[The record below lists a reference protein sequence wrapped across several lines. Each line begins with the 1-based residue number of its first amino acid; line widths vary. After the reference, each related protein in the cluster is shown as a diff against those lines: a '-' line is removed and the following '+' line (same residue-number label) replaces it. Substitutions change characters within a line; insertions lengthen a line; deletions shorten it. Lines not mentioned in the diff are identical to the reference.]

1 VTVHRYRAA
10 CSWAGSTAVGYE
22 RYERTHTVRC
32 PPASAALEL
41 SGDAAFLGDPS
52 RLNPEQLLVAAA
64 ASCQLLSFLAVA
76 ARARVD
82 VLAYEDDAEAEMP
95 EDDPPTRIT
104 AIHLRPRI
112 TVAAGTNLDKVR
124 RLVGLAH
131 DECYVAGSLTTAIDI
146 EAEILHDT

>member
-1 VTVHRYRAA
+1 MTVHRYRAE
-10 CSWAGSTAVGYE
+10 CSWAGSTAVGYD
-22 RYERTHTVRC
+22 RYERAHTVRC
-32 PPASAALEL
+32 APANATLEL
-41 SGDAAFLGDPS
+41 SGDAAFLGDPA
-52 RLNPEQLLVAAA
+52 RLNPEQLLLAAA

-82 VLAYEDDAEAEMP
+82 VLAYSDDAEAEMP

-104 AIHLRPRI
+104 VIRLRPRI

-131 DECYVAGSLTTAIDI
+131 DECYVASSLSTTIDI
-146 EAEILHDT
+146 EATLLER